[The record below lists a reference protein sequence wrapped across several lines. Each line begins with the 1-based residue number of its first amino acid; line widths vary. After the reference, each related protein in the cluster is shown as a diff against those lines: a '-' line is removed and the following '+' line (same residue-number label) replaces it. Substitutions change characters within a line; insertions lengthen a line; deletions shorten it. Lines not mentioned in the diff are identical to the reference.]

1 MRHPFRKHAALG
13 ASLAKDEERVA
24 AFGAAPEDR
33 NDRPRARMEAVI
45 DANFV
50 VLIYGSVL
58 WSPNSV
64 PSRTWTTSTAPA
76 AASSP

>member
-13 ASLAKDEERVA
+13 TNLPKDEERVA

-33 NDRPRARMEAVI
+33 NDFSRARMEAVI

-58 WSPNSV
+58 WSPSCARA
-64 PSRTWTTSTAPA
+64 RTWTTSTAPA